1 MPGAVA
7 AARIRSSLNRS
18 IISDSCG
25 KRDTSAALGMTAQ
38 LNRVGS
44 PNIQP
49 LFLPCAMPSPA
60 PFRPLRALLLPLLL
74 LGSCQS
80 GSKSKPETAAAV
92 ASPAAPDSAAFITRH
107 PEWARHATIYQVNV
121 RQYTPQRTFR
131 AAEADLPRLQKMGV
145 GILWLM
151 PINPIGL
158 SHRKGTLADLQ
169 HYVGTAHRRA
179 PATPNPPAGASPFS
193 PTPTGC
199 RWSLTRCR
207 DPNRRLCAVR
217 PASGGNR
224 RHCRRVAKHSP
235 ASPAPCPTTRLPPAS
250 P

>member
-1 MPGAVA
+1 MPGAAA
-7 AARIRSSLNRS
+7 AARIGSSLNRS
-18 IISDSCG
+18 IISDYCG
-25 KRDTSAALGMTAQ
+25 KRDTSAALGMTVQ

-60 PFRPLRALLLPLLL
+60 PFRPLRALLL
-74 LGSCQS
+74 LGACQS
-80 GSKSKPETAAAV
+80 GSKSKPETAV
-92 ASPAAPDSAAFITRH
+92 ASPAAPDSAAFTTRH

-121 RQYTPQRTFR
+121 RQYTPQGTFR

-158 SHRKGTLADLQ
+158 SHRKGTLGSAYSVRDYRAVNLNLGTLVDLQ

-179 PATPNPPAGASPFS
+179 PATPKPPAGA
-193 PTPTGC
+193 T
-199 RWSLTRCR
+199 
-207 DPNRRLCAVR
+207 
-217 PASGGNR
+217 
-224 RHCRRVAKHSP
+224 
-235 ASPAPCPTTRLPPAS
+235 SPAPYPTWSPPS
-250 P
+250 GTWRRTV